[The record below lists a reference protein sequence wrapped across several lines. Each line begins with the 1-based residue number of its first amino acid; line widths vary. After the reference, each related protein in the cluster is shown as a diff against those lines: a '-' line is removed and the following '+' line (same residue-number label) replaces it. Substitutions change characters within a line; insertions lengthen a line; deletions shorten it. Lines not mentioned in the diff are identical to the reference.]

1 MSVKTLTPK
10 NQNKNPERI
19 LTEQLSLA
27 FGNYYQAVR
36 SERIKKGLARMK
48 AENL

>member
-10 NQNKNPERI
+10 NQNKKPEEI

-36 SERIKKGLARMK
+36 SEQIKKGLARSK
-48 AENL
+48 AAKR